1 MKIKQYMSKDVITV
15 SPETSVTEAVAKME
29 SHQIHNLPVTKNDKF
44 VGLITQ
50 DIIDA
55 KSASDATSL
64 SVYELNYILSQ
75 ANVEKFMNK
84 NAATATTEWMVEEA
98 AEYMRTNNLRVL
110 PIVDENQ
117 TVQGIVTYKDIFKA
131 LIDLSGYKPGD
142 EGSRIVVKVVEDR
155 VGVLSEITKLLADAN
170 VSVSHIFV
178 NDDDGIEI
186 TIQVHANQG
195 QDAKAAIENAG
206 YKVISL

>member
-29 SHQIHNLPVTKNDKF
+29 SHQIHNLPVTRKGQF

-55 KSASDATSL
+55 KSDSDATSL

-75 ANVEKFMNK
+75 ADVEKFMDK
-84 NAATATTEWMVEEA
+84 KVATATTEWMVEEA
-98 AEYMRTNNLRVL
+98 AEYMRANNLRVL
-110 PIVDENQ
+110 PIVDENK

-131 LIDLSGYKPGD
+131 LIDLSGYTPGD
-142 EGSRIVVKVVEDR
+142 KGSRIVVKVVEDR
-155 VGVLSEITKLLADAN
+155 VGVLSEITKVLADAS

-178 NDDDGIEI
+178 NDEDGIEI
-186 TIQVHANQG
+186 TIQVHTGQG
-195 QDAKAAIENAG
+195 DNAKAAIETAG
-206 YKVISL
+206 YEVVTL